1 MPSISV
7 CKWRKEGQKYLK
19 KKKFEKKTSKNDIK
33 NIFSYLN
40 N

>member
-19 KKKFEKKTSKNDIK
+19 KKFEKKTSKNDTK